1 MKIRIGYGEDIHA
14 LVKGRKLILGG
25 IEIPYE
31 KGLLGHSDA
40 DVLLHAL
47 SDALLGAL
55 ALGDI
60 GKIFPPSDPLTEGI
74 DSALILTKCLSMA
87 KEKGYSVI
95 NVDASVSAE
104 EPRLSKYILPMRER
118 IASLLDL
125 KKEDISIKAMTN
137 EGFDAVGE
145 RKAIRAVCVVLLGQE
160 EQA

>member
-25 IEIPYE
+25 IDIPHE

-74 DSALILTKCLSMA
+74 DSALILTKCLSMV
-87 KEKGYSVI
+87 KERGYAVI
-95 NVDASVSAE
+95 NVDASISAE
-104 EPRLSKYILPMRER
+104 EPHLSGYVLPMRER
-118 IASLLDL
+118 IASLLGL

-145 RKAIRAVCVVLLGQE
+145 KKAIRAVCVVLLGQE

>member
-60 GKIFPPSDPLTEGI
+60 GKIFPPSDPQTEGI
-74 DSALILTKCLSMA
+74 DSALILMKCLSMA

>member
-14 LVKGRKLILGG
+14 LAAGRKLILGG

-74 DSALILTKCLSMA
+74 DSALILQKCLSLV
-87 KEKGYSVI
+87 KERGWSII

-104 EPRLSKYILPMRER
+104 EPHLSEYILQMCER
-118 IASLLDL
+118 IASLLCL
-125 KKEDISIKAMTN
+125 KKEDVSIKAMTN

>member
-74 DSALILTKCLSMA
+74 DSALILAKCYSLV
-87 KEKGYSVI
+87 KERGYSII

-104 EPRLSKYILPMRER
+104 EPHLSKHILPMRER

-125 KKEDISIKAMTN
+125 KEEDISIKAMTN

-145 RKAIRAVCVVLLGQE
+145 GKAIRAVCVVLLGQE